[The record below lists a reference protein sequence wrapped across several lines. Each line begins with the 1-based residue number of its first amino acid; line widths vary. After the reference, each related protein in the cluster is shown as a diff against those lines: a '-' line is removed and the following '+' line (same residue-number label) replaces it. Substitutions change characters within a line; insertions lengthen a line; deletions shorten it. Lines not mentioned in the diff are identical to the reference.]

1 MTIKKISAKDVKIIM
16 GYKKLYLKDYFIKW
30 HLREAG
36 NTIVLSGNYRNILKI
51 LLTPI
56 FVAAIILYS
65 LWDGGIKSAIEELK
79 IPMWYISPI
88 VEYENYYAD
97 SRYNRMKKVLENKE
111 KSLTVNKL
119 PLIIDYRKRH

>member
-1 MTIKKISAKDVKIIM
+1 MTIKKISAKDVKTIM
-16 GYKKLYLKDYFIKW
+16 GYKKLHLKDYFIKW

-79 IPMWYISPI
+79 TPMWYISPI

-111 KSLTVNKL
+111 KKL
-119 PLIIDYRKRH
+119 DS